1 MTCSARVHRG
11 ISRLI
16 SIFSGLFN
24 DEMVLVSEE
33 LNKRAQQFNSKKKK
47 GSQRIN

>member
-11 ISRLI
+11 ISHLI
-16 SIFSGLFN
+16 SSFSVYT

-33 LNKRAQQFNSKKKK
+33 LNKRAQQFNSKKQKVVK
-47 GSQRIN
+47 G